1 MPKKNNPQHFCV
13 FVQLKG
19 SFLSDV
25 NWAQLLPFCQ
35 LESIRYTEHTVHQFC
50 QFKHSIIDPHLKMLL
65 IVYLVCPGL
74 RFYTLWKPSS
84 QIEII
89 FLNAQKLGLARS
101 LPLVFTPVR
110 IPRETSNW
118 PENTGSAHTAP
129 KRETICRDSC
139 LPTQCPVSQHIGES
153 VCGLLT
159 QDHLTDL
166 SNAEFGRA
174 DYPVVAEITSRW
186 TNLHNASFLWTGFLC
201 VHE

>member
-1 MPKKNNPQHFCV
+1 
-13 FVQLKG
+13 
-19 SFLSDV
+19 
-25 NWAQLLPFCQ
+25 
-35 LESIRYTEHTVHQFC
+35 
-50 QFKHSIIDPHLKMLL
+50 MLL

-89 FLNAQKLGLARS
+89 FLNAKELGLARS

-139 LPTQCPVSQHIGES
+139 LPTQCPVSQHIGAS

-174 DYPVVAEITSRW
+174 DYPVVAEIKVDGLICIMRPFSGQDFCVYMSRQFLPRSCDLATS
-186 TNLHNASFLWTGFLC
+186 TTSLAGVDTVLLLWIPEWGT
-201 VHE
+201 VWSKYVSTTSD